1 VKTQF
6 LKYAVV
12 LGLITA
18 IGPFAIDMYLPA
30 LPAIKASL
38 NASTAAVQ
46 MSLMVFFIALGIC
59 QLIYGPV
66 SDMAGRRA
74 PLYFGLGVF
83 ILGSIGC
90 ALAPDINTLI
100 AFRFLQGVGACAGM
114 VVTRA
119 IVRDMHTGAEAVR
132 LMSLLMLVFSI
143 SPILAPLTGSFII
156 AWASWR
162 MIFWVV
168 IGAALIAL
176 VLLTLFVPET
186 RPREARVAS
195 GVRSALAGYRELIV
209 DPLFLGLTFIGAFGM
224 ASFFAY
230 LSNSSFVLIEHYGL
244 TPTQYSLCFSIN
256 AVAFF
261 GAAQA
266 NGALAKRFG
275 MHHVVRLATWGY
287 AASMLILV
295 ALTLL
300 GVDRLDVM
308 IALLFVGFAFL
319 GLVIPNSSVLA
330 LEQHGKIAGTASALM
345 GTLQFM
351 TGAVVMGITGAL
363 NDGTSKTMLVAIG
376 CCAVVSFVLAQIT
389 LPRGFSAEDAVEST
403 P

>member
-1 VKTQF
+1 MKTQF
-6 LKYAVV
+6 LKYAFV

-30 LPAIKASL
+30 LPSIKQSLGASIG
-38 NASTAAVQ
+38 AVQ

-59 QLIYGPV
+59 QLVYGPV
-66 SDMAGRRA
+66 SDMVGRRA
-74 PLYFGLGVF
+74 PLYFGLGLF
-83 ILGSIGC
+83 IVGSVGC
-90 ALAPDINTLI
+90 ALAPDINSLI

-114 VVTRA
+114 VITRA

-132 LMSLLMLVFSI
+132 LMSLLMLVFST
-143 SPILAPLTGSFII
+143 SPILAPLAGSFVI

-168 IGAALIAL
+168 IGAAVVAL
-176 VLLTLFVPET
+176 VLLTLFLPET
-186 RPREARVAS
+186 RPRQDRVDS
-195 GVRSALAGYRELIV
+195 SMRSALAAYRELIV
-209 DPLFLGLTFIGAFGM
+209 DPMFLGLTLIGAFGIS
-224 ASFFAY
+224 SFFAY
-230 LSNSSFVLIEHYGL
+230 LANSSFVLIEHYGL

-287 AASMLILV
+287 AASMLTLV

-308 IALLFVGFAFL
+308 IALLFVGYAFL

-351 TGAVVMGITGAL
+351 TGAAVMAITGAFH
-363 NDGTSKTMLVAIG
+363 DSTSRTMVLAIG
-376 CCAVVSFVLAQIT
+376 CCALISFVLAQIT
-389 LPRGFSAEDAVEST
+389 LSRRTMLAAEAAE
-403 P
+403 